1 MNFPIYNAS
10 DLAVADHDGD
20 EAVIVFSDFI
30 NQLIDTEEDLTT
42 AEERVVN
49 IVNNQGTEGLSSAQR
64 NILTQ
69 IVERYEGNEC
79 ITCGTKIP
87 LNEAIHFLN
96 FGDGLC
102 SYHEYTSSKE
112 D

>member
-10 DLAVADHDGD
+10 DLEFAHRDGD
-20 EAVIVFSDFI
+20 ETVIVFSDFV
-30 NQLIDTEEDLTT
+30 NQLIENEEDLS
-42 AEERVVN
+42 ASEERVAN
-49 IVNNQGTEGLSSAQR
+49 IVNNQGTAGLSSEQR

-79 ITCGTKIP
+79 ATCGAQIP

-102 SYHEYTSSKE
+102 SYHEYTSSK
-112 D
+112 